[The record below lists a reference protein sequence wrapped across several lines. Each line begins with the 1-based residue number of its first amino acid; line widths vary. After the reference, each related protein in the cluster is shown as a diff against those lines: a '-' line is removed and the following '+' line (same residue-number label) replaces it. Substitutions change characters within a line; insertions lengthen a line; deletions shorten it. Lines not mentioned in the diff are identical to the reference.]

1 MMIQTD
7 TCHVEPF
14 EKPFDQNALESA
26 DAVYLAVSGMG
37 CPRCAMRVNN
47 SLLNLDGVLLS
58 EVVLENGIAA
68 VAYDPARVT
77 PADLVQAVSNA
88 GNDGRHHYAARV
100 FVQVSAR
107 EAIRQP
113 SEIPATYE

>member
-1 MMIQTD
+1 MMGQTD
-7 TCHVEPF
+7 TCHVEPVQ
-14 EKPFDQNALESA
+14 KPVDPDTLKSA
-26 DAVYLAVSGMG
+26 DVVYLTITGMG

-58 EVVLENGIAA
+58 EMVLENGIAV

-113 SEIPATYE
+113 SEIPATYD